1 MIEVGSDFARVDTEL
16 VDAYRRTTPATV
28 GHVLDH
34 GFADPCLRPV
44 YRGARALGSAFTVRI
59 ESMDIAAISKAY
71 ELVKPGDVLVVAAG
85 GDSGFACAGEMSTF
99 KSIRLGIA
107 GLVVDGSVTDIREM
121 EAMEFPCFA
130 RHITP
135 LVGRR
140 IGEKGSV
147 RQPVTV
153 GGVLVHPGDLVFA
166 DDNGVVFLDP
176 TEAAAIIGELLEK
189 EREEAEPRE
198 IFWRERGLAVPVIY
212 S

>member
-1 MIEVGSDFARVDTEL
+1 MIEAGPDFARVDTAL
-16 VDAYRRTTPATV
+16 IDSYRRTTPATV

-44 YRGARALGSAFTVRI
+44 YRGARVLGSAFTVQI

-71 ELVKPGDVLVVAAG
+71 ELAKPQDVLVVAAD
-85 GDSGFACAGEMSTF
+85 GDSRFACAGEMSTF
-99 KSIRLGIA
+99 KSITLGIA

-121 EAMEFPCFA
+121 EAMKFPCFA
-130 RHITP
+130 RRITP
-135 LVGRR
+135 MVGRR

-147 RQPVTV
+147 RKPVTV

-176 TEAAAIIGELLEK
+176 AEAAVIIGELLEK
-189 EREEAEPRE
+189 EGKEAELRE
-198 IFWRERGLAVPVIY
+198 SFWRERGMAVPVIY

>member
-1 MIEVGSDFARVDTEL
+1 MIEAGPDFARVDTAL
-16 VDAYRRTTPATV
+16 IDSYRRTTPATV

-44 YRGARALGSAFTVRI
+44 YSGARVLGSAFTVQI
-59 ESMDIAAISKAY
+59 QSMDIAAISRAY
-71 ELVKPGDVLVVAAG
+71 ELAKPQDVLVVAVD

-121 EAMEFPCFA
+121 EAMKFPCFA

-147 RQPVTV
+147 RKPVTV

-176 TEAAAIIGELLEK
+176 AEAAAIIGELLEK
-189 EREEAEPRE
+189 EQKEAELRE
-198 IFWRERGLAVPVIY
+198 IFWRERGMAVPVIY